1 MTETVEDEKEQQL
14 MSALYKACMAG
25 MTNIYFHRYPHAP
38 MLRMPAED
46 RPSSKKGRHPMNPE
60 HLLIAAL
67 VALLLI
73 YGPNKLPQLGSA
85 LGKTVKNVRDGMES
99 DDERTVEPEIEDPDD
114 ADRADSSTKA
124 A

>member
-1 MTETVEDEKEQQL
+1 MTGAEGDEGKQQV
-14 MSALYKACMAG
+14 MAALYKACMAG
-25 MTNIYFHRYPHAP
+25 TMNIYFHRYSDEP

-85 LGKTVKNVRDGMES
+85 LGKTVKNVRDGMEGTS
-99 DDERTVEPEIEDPDD
+99 EEAAEPEIEDAEDEKQD
-114 ADRADSSTKA
+114 TGNKA

>member
-1 MTETVEDEKEQQL
+1 
-14 MSALYKACMAG
+14 
-25 MTNIYFHRYPHAP
+25 
-38 MLRMPAED
+38 
-46 RPSSKKGRHPMNPE
+46 MNPE

-85 LGKTVKNVRDGMES
+85 LGKTVKNVRDGMEA
-99 DDERTVEPEIEDPDD
+99 DNEKAVEPEIEDPDD
-114 ADRADSSTKA
+114 ADKADSSTKA

>member
-1 MTETVEDEKEQQL
+1 
-14 MSALYKACMAG
+14 
-25 MTNIYFHRYPHAP
+25 
-38 MLRMPAED
+38 
-46 RPSSKKGRHPMNPE
+46 MNPE

-85 LGKTVKNVRDGMES
+85 LGKTIKNVRDGMEGTS
-99 DDERTVEPEIEDPDD
+99 SEETAEPEIED
-114 ADRADSSTKA
+114 ADSKA

>member
-1 MTETVEDEKEQQL
+1 MTGAEGDEGKQQV
-14 MSALYKACMAG
+14 MAALYKACMAG
-25 MTNIYFHRYPHAP
+25 TMNIYFHRYSDEP

-85 LGKTVKNVRDGMES
+85 LGKTVKNVRDGMEGTS
-99 DDERTVEPEIEDPDD
+99 SEEAAEPEIEDAGSRQD
-114 ADRADSSTKA
+114 ADSKA